1 MRVTLLLSAFS
12 AVGMAILLGAASHS
26 QEVRGQAKELVALV
40 ESKSLSAKITFE
52 CIAFAA

>member
-12 AVGMAILLGAASHS
+12 ALAIAMLALGAASHS

-40 ESKSLSAKITFE
+40 ESMVLGYE
-52 CIAFAA
+52 PLH